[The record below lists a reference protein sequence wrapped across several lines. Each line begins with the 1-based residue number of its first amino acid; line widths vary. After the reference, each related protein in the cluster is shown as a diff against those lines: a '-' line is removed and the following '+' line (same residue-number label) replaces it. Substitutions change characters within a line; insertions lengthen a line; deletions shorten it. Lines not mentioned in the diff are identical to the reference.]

1 MKLQLNDG
9 RHPSRLD
16 LGRAVAG
23 EIPID
28 PAHEAATAAAREEA
42 ASAPVAPFDPQA
54 LRARAAALPDVAV
67 APPALPP
74 AANTTWR
81 WVLSFAAMAAAVL
94 FFAFPKLPGNHLKG
108 DVDLGFYVMR
118 DGQVTMGDPEATVRP
133 GDRLQF
139 SYRSGQADHL
149 ILVSVDGTGRVS
161 VFYPERGEE
170 GVEVIPGERHV
181 LDGSVELDDA
191 PGPEVF
197 VAFFGDWSVTEAR
210 AAVTD
215 AWAAGELDTLDDDH
229 PDVALL
235 ALEKE

>member
-9 RHPSRLD
+9 LRPSRLA

-23 EIPID
+23 EAPLAD
-28 PAHEAATAAAREEA
+28 VHAPAVEALREEA
-42 ASAPVAPFDPQA
+42 AAAPVPPFDA
-54 LRARAAALPDVAV
+54 AGLRARAAALPDAV
-67 APPALPP
+67 GPVVPSSPPA
-74 AANTTWR
+74 NTPWR

-94 FFAFPKLPGNHLKG
+94 FFAYPNLPGNRLKG

-118 DGQVTMGDPEATVRP
+118 AGQVTMGDPDGTVRS

-139 SYRSGQADHL
+139 SYRSGQADRL

-197 VAFFGDWSVTEAR
+197 VGFFGDWSVTEAR

-215 AWAAGELDTLDDDH
+215 AWAAGELDQLDDDH

>member
-9 RHPSRLD
+9 GRPSRLD

-23 EIPID
+23 EIPVD
-28 PAHEAATAAAREEA
+28 PAHEAATTALREEA
-42 ASAPVAPFDPQA
+42 SSAAVPAFDAQA
-54 LRARAAALPDVAV
+54 LRARAAALPEVAV
-67 APPALPP
+67 SAPALPP
-74 AANTTWR
+74 AANTAWR

-94 FFAFPKLPGNHLKG
+94 FFAFPQLPGNRLKG
-108 DVDLGFYVMR
+108 EVDLGFYVMR
-118 DGQVTMGDPEATVRP
+118 NGQVTMGDPDATVRP

-139 SYRSGQADHL
+139 SYRSGQADRL

-181 LDGSVELDDA
+181 LDGSVELDAA

-215 AWAAGELDTLDDDH
+215 AWAAGELDALDDENS
-229 PDVALL
+229 DVALL